1 MNELILMILF
11 VGFPVLNFLLLIN
24 TIRKYQ
30 GKDDWFKTD
39 SDFIPEAYDHGRS
52 LAAKHK
58 PRKREIYKKIGEILR
73 DKRKEWR
80 ILFRVQDRPGHLRNF
95 DPWVLNIVKEEL
107 ILLNGLRK
115 DLERKGYETAID
127 VNEQI
132 TKLVIT
138 NPKG

>member
-1 MNELILMILF
+1 MMNELILLILF
-11 VGFPVLNFLLLIN
+11 VGFPVLNLLLLIN

-30 GKDDWFKTD
+30 GKEDWFKTD
-39 SDFIPEAYDHGRS
+39 SGFIPEAHDHEKVI
-52 LAAKHK
+52 KHK

-80 ILFRVQDRPGHLRNF
+80 ILFRVQDKPEHLRNF

-107 ILLNGLRK
+107 TLLNGLRK

-127 VNEQI
+127 VNEQ
-132 TKLVIT
+132 TTMLVIT
-138 NPKG
+138 NPKD

>member
-1 MNELILMILF
+1 MIELILTFLF
-11 VGFPVLNFLLLIN
+11 VGFSILIFLLLMNI
-24 TIRKYQ
+24 IRNYQ
-30 GKDDWFKTD
+30 EKEDWFKTN
-39 SDFIPEAYDHGRS
+39 SDFIPEADHKK
-52 LAAKHK
+52 LETAKHK

-80 ILFRVQDRPGHLRNF
+80 ILLRVQDKPGQLGSF
-95 DPWVLNIVKEEL
+95 DPWTLNVVKEEL

-127 VNEQI
+127 VNEQ
-132 TKLVIT
+132 TTMLVIT